1 MERLYQPSAPYRRA
15 PAHVSLN
22 ITNLTDLCYAAN
34 LDNSVF
40 APDPT
45 VIIVAHGLAPQQAF
59 LILSAAL

>member
-1 MERLYQPSAPYRRA
+1 M
-15 PAHVSLN
+15 SLN